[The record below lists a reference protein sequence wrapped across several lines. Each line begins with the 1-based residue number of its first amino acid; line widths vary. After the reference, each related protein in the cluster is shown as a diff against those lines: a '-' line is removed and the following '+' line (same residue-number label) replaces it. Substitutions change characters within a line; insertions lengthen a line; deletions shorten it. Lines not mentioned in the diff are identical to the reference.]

1 MVSGSPPPTH
11 PVRRT
16 ARPHKRSRSHR
27 PASWRAGLLGALA
40 TLLLALLL
48 APWSAPSAAADSEGE
63 VECDDTQVART
74 VEASLNDTANAG
86 TPVEGAVI
94 TVRTGAGDEYVGE
107 TDDSGSVTIEFCDEF
122 GAPVTIELDE
132 DSLPEGATLRK
143 GASASLTNSTT
154 LPTIQVDFQI
164 GPDTRNVETSWDRL
178 PGLVFSGLMFGLI
191 LALASMGLS
200 MVFGTTGLTNFAHG
214 ELVGLGTMIAY
225 LVSVPLGVPFLLA
238 VPVTVL
244 LGMAFGWAQYRGLWR
259 PLRHRGTSLIAMMI
273 VSIGMQLAMRYL
285 FQFFTG
291 GQRLNYKEY
300 LTPDGRS
307 FAGLFTYTYRDIA
320 VAAVSIA
327 VLLAVILALTYT
339 RLGRATRAVS
349 DNPALAAST
358 GINVDKII
366 GIVWVIGTGLAALS
380 GVFLGFT
387 LGVNYDIGQLVLLLL
402 FAAVILGGL
411 GSVWGALVG
420 SLIIGVL
427 LDVSTLVI
435 NAEVKNAGALML
447 LVLILLVRPQGL
459 LGRKERVG

>member
-1 MVSGSPPPTH
+1 MVSGSPPPSR

-16 ARPHKRSRSHR
+16 GRPHNRR
-27 PASWRAGLLGALA
+27 PRRLAGSWRAGLFGTLA
-40 TLLLALLL
+40 TVLLVLLI
-48 APWSAPSAAADSEGE
+48 APWSAPSASADSETE
-63 VECDDTQVART
+63 VECEEPQVART
-74 VEASLNDTANAG
+74 LEASLNDTADAG
-86 TPVEGAVI
+86 TPVEGAEI
-94 TVRTGAGDEYVGE
+94 TLTTAGGEEFAGE
-107 TDDSGSVTIEFCDEF
+107 TDGDGAVTIEFCGGF
-122 GAPVTIELDE
+122 GEPVTIELDE
-132 DSLPEGATLRK
+132 SSLPDGATLRE

-164 GPDTRNVETSWDRL
+164 GPDNRDVESGWDRL
-178 PGLVFSGLMFGLI
+178 PGLVYSGLMFGLI

-244 LGMAFGWAQYRGLWR
+244 LGMLFGWMQYRGLWR

-285 FQFFTG
+285 FQFFTD
-291 GQRLNYKEY
+291 GQRLNYGEF
-300 LTPDGRS
+300 LTPAGHS

-402 FAAVILGGL
+402 FASVILGGL

-435 NAEVKNAGALML
+435 NAEVKNAGALIL

>member
-1 MVSGSPPPTH
+1 MVSGTTH
-11 PVRRT
+11 PRSAVRRT
-16 ARPHKRSRSHR
+16 DRHRVPGRS
-27 PASWRAGLLGALA
+27 ARAGRRVGLFAVLAALVLGLMTIGGTSPAGAA
-40 TLLLALLL
+40 TAQI
-48 APWSAPSAAADSEGE
+48 
-63 VECDDTQVART
+63 ECDDPQIPRT
-74 VEASLNDTANAG
+74 LGVTLNDTANAG
-86 TPVEGAVI
+86 TPVEGALI
-94 TVRTGAGDEYVGE
+94 TVTTQGGEEYSGE
-107 TDDSGSVTIEFCDEF
+107 TDSEGTVAIEFCGTLGES
-122 GAPVTIELDE
+122 VTVELDE
-132 DSLPEGATLRK
+132 STLPDGVSLREGASNT
-143 GASASLTNSTT
+143 LTNSST
-154 LPTIQVDFQI
+154 LSTIRVDFPI
-164 GPDTRNVETSWDRL
+164 GPDTRDVQGNWDRL
-178 PGLVFSGLMFGLI
+178 PSLIYSGLMFGLMI
-191 LALASMGLS
+191 ALASLGLS

-244 LGMAFGWAQYRGLWR
+244 LGMLFGWAQYRGLWR

-291 GQRLNYKEY
+291 GQRLNYREF
-300 LTPDGRS
+300 LTPEGHS
-307 FAGLFTYTYRDIA
+307 FFGLFTYTYRDLVIA
-320 VAAVSIA
+320 VISIA
-327 VLLAVILALTYT
+327 VLVAVILALSFT

-358 GINVDKII
+358 GINVDRVI

-380 GVFLGFT
+380 GVFLGFV
-387 LGVNYDIGQLVLLLL
+387 LGVNYDVGQLVLLLL

-435 NAEVKNAGALML
+435 DAEVKNAAALLL
-447 LVLILLVRPQGL
+447 LVFILLVRPQGL
-459 LGRKERVG
+459 LGRKERIG